1 MLNCRC
7 ITFFLPSYKI
17 KEKKNDA
24 VKVGN
29 TEHLTSK
36 PQLNGIST
44 KDTNLNDSF
53 SSVKENQLHESHL

>member
-1 MLNCRC
+1 MYY
-7 ITFFLPSYKI
+7 IFLAKLQD
-17 KEKKNDA
+17 KRKKNDA